1 MKLKITFV
9 MTALLSVMG
18 AKADVIPSDYY
29 SEPAAGTFYIYNVT
43 QEKFLQTNGISE
55 NNHGLLDAP
64 VAITLL
70 NTRELLLS
78 GSITDIQGVDGLDV
92 EGTTHD
98 AGITA
103 GNVKSNGY
111 SVWDDDWSR

>member
-1 MKLKITFV
+1 MNKNTY
-9 MTALLSVMG
+9 MSPALS
-18 AKADVIPSDYY
+18 
-29 SEPAAGTFYIYNVT
+29 
-43 QEKFLQTNGISE
+43 
-55 NNHGLLDAP
+55 
-64 VAITLL
+64 ITLL

-92 EGTTHD
+92 EGTTQD